1 MKLPCANDELIT
13 TDAYDVVVDAALI
26 LILAITAAG
35 LEVQSTSDS
44 HAYSVKL
51 LPAGM
56 SGIH

>member
-1 MKLPCANDELIT
+1 MINIVIKLCIDALLDNT
-13 TDAYDVVVDAALI
+13 TGAALI
-26 LILAITAAG
+26 LIPVITAAG

-56 SGIH
+56 LEIH

>member
-1 MKLPCANDELIT
+1 MKLPCADDELVT
-13 TDAYDVVVDAALI
+13 TDAYDVVDNALI
-26 LILAITAAG
+26 LIPVITAAG

-56 SGIH
+56 LGIH